1 MGHLACLQTLLLG
14 PLYKNHI
21 AILTSLLLHAWS
33 MFLITSV
40 TGAIKTYYKT
50 LKAKSKRV
58 LTCVRKEGLPQVAN
72 KQEESVITARRNQRC
87 HNVSYQNQTP

>member
-1 MGHLACLQTLLLG
+1 MGHLACLQTLMLG

-21 AILTSLLLHAWS
+21 TYQFIVTWS
-33 MFLITSV
+33 MFFITSV